1 MKLLILSQHFF
12 PENFI
17 INSFCKELLDKGI
30 NLEIFTGKPNYPYGE
45 IFKGFQSRGI
55 IKKKYH
61 GAKINYLP
69 LIPRKKGSILNLFIN
84 YISFLISCIIHLNF
98 YVKKNDFDYIFV
110 YQTSPISIIIPAI
123 LLKLRFRI
131 PVIVWVQ
138 DLWPDNIYSTR
149 KIKKNIILDFILSYI
164 CKKIYKSSDLLLIQS
179 KNFKKKFLNYQIEK
193 KKIIYFPNFYET
205 NFKLKLPDKIKKII
219 DRLKKS
225 KFPIIFAGNIGVL
238 QSLYT
243 IIDASFFIKKD
254 IDIFI
259 IGSGSEKEKLIKYKY
274 QKKVSNIHFIDFVN
288 PKYID
293 QVLSNAKGLLISYLN
308 DQQLNL
314 TVPSKFQAYLSL
326 GIPIIGSISGTTSEL
341 IKKNKLGYVSDPE
354 DHKTLAKNI
363 NKLCSLKSIQFN
375 HISENCKNFFKNN
388 YSKNILIDKF
398 FKIISSYN
406 KL

>member
-17 INSFCKELLDKGI
+17 INSFCKELLNKGI

-45 IFKGFQSRGI
+45 IFKGFKSKGT

-84 YISFLISCIIHLNF
+84 YISFLVSSIIHLNF
-98 YVKKNDFDYIFV
+98 NIKKNDFDFIFV

-123 LLKLRFRI
+123 LLKLRFQT

-149 KIKKNIILDFILSYI
+149 KIKKNIILDLILSYI

-179 KNFKKKFLNYQIEK
+179 KKFKKKFLNYQIEK
-193 KKIIYFPNFYET
+193 KKIIYFPNFYEK
-205 NFKLKLPDKIKKII
+205 NLNLKLPEKIKRII
-219 DRLKKS
+219 SSVKKS
-225 KFPIIFAGNIGVL
+225 KFPIIFAGNIGIL
-238 QSLYT
+238 QSIYT
-243 IIDASFFIKKD
+243 IIDTSFLIKKD

-259 IGSGSEKEKLIKYKY
+259 IGSGSEKENLINYKY
-274 QKKVSNIHFIDFVN
+274 RKKALNIHFIDFVN

-293 QVLSNAKGLLISYLN
+293 QILSNAKGLLISYLN
-308 DQQLNL
+308 DPQLNL

-326 GIPIIGSISGTTSEL
+326 GIPIIGSISGTTSVL
-341 IKKNKLGYVSDPE
+341 IKNNKLGYVSDPE
-354 DHKTLAKNI
+354 NHRSLAKNI
-363 NKLCSLKSIQFN
+363 NKLYSLKSIQFDL
-375 HISENCKNFFKNN
+375 ISENCKNFFKNN
-388 YSKNILIDKF
+388 YSKDILIEKF
-398 FKIISSYN
+398 FKILTNYR
-406 KL
+406 KP